1 MLGGKRII
9 VGITG
14 GIAAY
19 KTAHLVRLLKRNGA
33 EVRVLLTP
41 TAREFVTPLTLA
53 TLSQNPILT
62 EFFNPSDGQWNS
74 HVSLGLWAD
83 LLVIAPATAN
93 TMAKMA
99 TGVCDNLLLTT
110 YLSARCPT
118 IVAPAMDLDMYQHP
132 ATQHNISQ
140 LLRDGVRTIEPDSGF
155 LASGLEGKGR
165 MAEPEAILAVI
176 QQALAP
182 TQKPL
187 AGRNVL
193 LTSGP
198 TREHIDP
205 VRYISNSSSGR
216 MGTALAEALVAAGAT
231 VHCITGPAQYI
242 PSPSSQ
248 VHVTQV
254 TTAREMADA
263 ALALWPKMDAGIMAA
278 AVADYTPSSPAT
290 AKIKRTGS
298 TLQISLEACP
308 DIAASLGATKGPQQ
322 RLIGFAL
329 ETHDGP
335 ANALAKLQRKRLD
348 LCVLNTPVP
357 HVSGFDSSTNQATLI
372 FADGH
377 AEPRPVEEKS
387 TLAQHIVDQLA
398 QLLTVAGQ

>member
-132 ATQHNISQ
+132 ATQRNISQ

-165 MAEPEAILAVI
+165 MAEPEAILAV
-176 QQALAP
+176 
-182 TQKPL
+182 
-187 AGRNVL
+187 
-193 LTSGP
+193 
-198 TREHIDP
+198 
-205 VRYISNSSSGR
+205 ISNSSSGR

-357 HVSGFDSSTNQATLI
+357 HISGFDSSTNQATLI

-398 QLLTVAGQ
+398 QLLTVTGQ